1 MIFAAYSF
9 AFIGLVRYLVRIGAL
24 ENPWLGTL
32 LLVAPILSC
41 IAWEYAVRRHVHT
54 VWFLGL
60 AAFTTRLLV
69 ELLATL
75 PPWLSIGRALVRPFI

>member
-1 MIFAAYSF
+1 MVFAAYSF
-9 AFIGLVRYLVRIGAL
+9 AFIGLVRFLVRIGTL

-32 LLVAPILSC
+32 LLVAPILAC
-41 IAWEYAVRRHVHT
+41 IGWEYATKRRVHV
-54 VWFLGL
+54 VWFVGL

-75 PPWLSIGRALVRPFI
+75 PPWLPIGRALIRPFI